1 MHVPD
6 KEKSHGEIV
15 TEKGGKV
22 NIVLCCMISG
32 NSKEKCAA
40 EFIFF
45 KVSFECKSYKATS
58 HTDLKGT
65 TETQTHEATHHTGS

>member
-6 KEKSHGEIV
+6 KEKSHGEII
-15 TEKGGKV
+15 TQKGGKV

-40 EFIFF
+40 EFIFL
-45 KVSFECKSYKATS
+45 KSPLSVKAT
-58 HTDLKGT
+58 KP
-65 TETQTHEATHHTGS
+65 HHTRT

>member
-45 KVSFECKSYKATS
+45 
-58 HTDLKGT
+58 
-65 TETQTHEATHHTGS
+65 